1 MGMVRPPRGGKDKYG
16 SMFDS
21 SSTRVRRVSQVLLL
35 GEADF
40 SFARALARELADT
53 GKETFRSMEITAT
66 EYGNETDIANR
77 YYGSD
82 FNSLVESMISLMRLG
97 VKEIMCGLNARQLG
111 QPSCTCKRWDDRTK
125 GWEDPSPFW
134 NDRTK
139 FDLIVF
145 NFPHSDQAGRAAKL
159 VRALFKQIRICVDD
173 GRLPPAIVL
182 EMRLRL
188 PSGTNIRSLY
198 KHEEAAEESQFELI
212 GTWPSD
218 LQRWERLGYQH
229 KWTRRDATCRDIGL
243 RSQVWRWKP
252 ITRSAEHDFP

>member
-1 MGMVRPPRGGKDKYG
+1 MAACSIPPAPAYEEYQ
-16 SMFDS
+16 
-21 SSTRVRRVSQVLLL
+21 QVLLL